1 MVPIAIVNALIRELV
16 YAPQVSELAAHQI
29 SSVTLVALFAVYTW
43 LVNRKWRLESRGQAL
58 TVGAVWLVL
67 TPLFEFSF
75 GHYVMGNPWSVLLG
89 DYNLLAGRV
98 WSLVLI
104 SSALLP
110 YIVFR
115 MGESQTP

>member
-1 MVPIAIVNALIRELV
+1 MVPIAIVNAVIRELV
-16 YAPQVSELAAHQI
+16 YAPHVSELTAHQA
-29 SSVTLVALFAVYTW
+29 SSATLVALFAAYTW
-43 LVNRKWRLESRGQAL
+43 LIDRRLRLESGGQAL

-67 TPLFEFSF
+67 TPLFEFTF

-89 DYNLLAGRV
+89 DYNLLEGRV

-115 MGESQTP
+115 AGEL